1 MLLII
6 YIYIK
11 DISVCFIRVSTN
23 SPKPWVQK
31 IKDKLQFD
39 YYYKYYFLRFQKSN
53 QYLMDKLDFMDTIL
67 NFLLKLILKHYL
79 ILRILYFGLIYGPR
93 YLLAIIF
100 FIESIFFGRL
110 NFFYSFLPLLFVPL
124 LCQYILFTLKDFTET
139 SLENLNNCLDVTVLT
154 ETQQY
159 KANVLVYQD
168 YILSLDPRMSIKL
181 L

>member
-1 MLLII
+1 
-6 YIYIK
+6 
-11 DISVCFIRVSTN
+11 
-23 SPKPWVQK
+23 
-31 IKDKLQFD
+31 
-39 YYYKYYFLRFQKSN
+39 
-53 QYLMDKLDFMDTIL
+53 MDKLDFMDTIL

-168 YILSLDPRMSIKL
+168 YILSLDPDDEYKAVINFQEHIQIYLKEQGRNVFEETKL
-181 L
+181 LVTYFIL